1 MKLYN
6 TLNRQKEEFKSIKE
20 GEVYFYSC
28 GPTVYDYCHLGHAR
42 SFSTF
47 DMMVR
52 YLRYKGY
59 KVTYVRNIT
68 DIDDKIIERANE
80 QGITCDELTAD
91 FIKAYQDDMLDLGL
105 LNPDHQPQATKTI
118 PEIIGMIEKLIEN
131 GMAYEAGGDVFY
143 SVRKFEGYGK
153 LSGKDIED
161 LESGARVDVMD
172 VKQDPLDFALWKSA
186 KPGEPS
192 WESPWGKGRPG
203 WHIECSAMSSKYLG
217 ENFDIHGGGRDLIFP
232 HHENE
237 IAQSEGCNHKPFANY
252 WVHNGFVNIDSEK
265 MSKSLNN
272 FLKIRDILKVYP
284 TEAVRLFLF
293 SAHYRSGIDYTQENL
308 QNSSLG
314 MERYYQ
320 TIERLESL
328 VQKSQDGDDLSEQ
341 VQTWKNNFEAFMDDD
356 FNTSKVIGQMF
367 EAVKVLNKLMDEN
380 KLSSHSAQKFIDFA
394 KSVHIV
400 LGFFGSSSQE
410 YLSEFKSKKLN
421 HLNMNEDDIQK
432 LIEERLEARANK
444 DFAKSDQIR
453 DDLAAK
459 GIILKDHP
467 DKTTTWT
474 VG

>member
-1 MKLYN
+1 M
-6 TLNRQKEEFKSIKE
+6 NRQKEEFKPLVDGK
-20 GEVYFYSC
+20 VTFYSC

-47 DMMVR
+47 DLMVR
-52 YLRYKGY
+52 YLRYKGLD
-59 KVTYVRNIT
+59 VTYVRNIT

-80 QGITCDELTAD
+80 QGIECDELTAE
-91 FIKAYQDDMLDLGL
+91 FIKAYQDDMRALGL
-105 LNPDHQPQATKTI
+105 SEPNHEPRATQTI
-118 PEIIGMIEKLIEN
+118 AEIISMIEKLVEN
-131 GMAYEAGGDVFY
+131 GTAYAVDGDVFY

-172 VKQDPLDFALWKSA
+172 VKQDPLDFALWKSE

-192 WESPWGKGRPG
+192 WDSPWGKGRPG

-217 ENFDIHGGGRDLIFP
+217 ETFDIHGGGRDLIFP

-237 IAQSEGCNHKPFANY
+237 IAQSEGCNHKPFAKF

-293 SAHYRSGIDYTQENL
+293 SAHYRSGIDYTEDNI
-308 QNSSLG
+308 QNAALG
-314 MERYYQ
+314 LERFYQ
-320 TIERLESL
+320 TRERVEEIA
-328 VQKSQDGDDLSEQ
+328 SQSTDGQDLTKQ
-341 VQTWKNNFEAFMDDD
+341 VQEWKTNFEAFMDDD

-367 EAVKVLNKLMDEN
+367 EAVKVLNKAIDEN
-380 KLSSHSAQKFIDFA
+380 NLSSDSAKAFLDFT
-394 KSVHIV
+394 KDLQVV
-400 LGFFGSSSQE
+400 LGFFGSDSKE
-410 YLSEFKSKKLN
+410 YLTEFKSKKIG
-421 HLNMNEDDIQK
+421 HMNVSEDEIK
-432 LIEERLEARANK
+432 TLIDERLQARANK
-444 DFAKSDQIR
+444 DFARADQIR

-459 GIILKDHP
+459 GVILKDHP

>member
-6 TLNRQKEEFKSIKE
+6 TLNRQKEEFKPLVDGK
-20 GEVYFYSC
+20 VTFYSC

-47 DMMVR
+47 DLMVR
-52 YLRYKGY
+52 YLRYKGLD
-59 KVTYVRNIT
+59 VTYVRNIT

-80 QGITCDELTAD
+80 QGIECDELTAE
-91 FIKAYQDDMLDLGL
+91 FIKAYQDDMRALGL
-105 LNPDHQPQATKTI
+105 SEPNHEPRATQTI
-118 PEIIGMIEKLIEN
+118 AEIISMIEKLVEN
-131 GMAYEAGGDVFY
+131 GTAYAVDGDVFY

-172 VKQDPLDFALWKSA
+172 VKQDPLDFALWKSE

-192 WESPWGKGRPG
+192 WDSPWGKGRPG

-217 ENFDIHGGGRDLIFP
+217 ETFDIHGGGRDLIFP

-237 IAQSEGCNHKPFANY
+237 IAQSEGCNHKPFAKF

-293 SAHYRSGIDYTQENL
+293 SAHYRSGIDYTEDNI
-308 QNSSLG
+308 QNAALG
-314 MERYYQ
+314 LERFYQ
-320 TIERLESL
+320 TRERVEEIA
-328 VQKSQDGDDLSEQ
+328 SQSTDGQDLTKQ
-341 VQTWKNNFEAFMDDD
+341 VQEWKTNFEAFMDDD

-367 EAVKVLNKLMDEN
+367 EAVKVLNKAIDEN
-380 KLSSHSAQKFIDFA
+380 NLSSDSAKAFLDFT
-394 KSVHIV
+394 KDLQVV
-400 LGFFGSSSQE
+400 LGFFGSDSKE
-410 YLSEFKSKKLN
+410 YLTEFKSKKIG
-421 HLNMNEDDIQK
+421 HMNVSEDEIK
-432 LIEERLEARANK
+432 TLIDERLQARANK
-444 DFAKSDQIR
+444 DFARADQIR

-459 GIILKDHP
+459 GVILKDHP